1 MDMVY
6 VKDSDSNHIYEKGIE
21 IVEKDGCLY
30 ANKTTLGADNG
41 IAVAY
46 CLAVLDT
53 DEIKHPD
60 LEVIMTTQEEAGM
73 VGVQGIN
80 TDDIKGKYFI
90 NFDTEEEGVFFTGCA
105 GGVRNYLRIPINREN
120 IESECIIS
128 IKISGLKS
136 GHSGMEIDMGRG
148 NAIKLMGRLLYNI
161 DSDVLHLCSIISQG
175 KANVISNNSK
185 AVIVVPISKKA
196 EIIHVVKELEKTFK
210 QELQFTDNIKID
222 INEESSIK
230 NDFDSYTQETKNKI
244 INLLMLIPYGVIDQN
259 YAIQGL
265 VQTSMNVGSLEESG
279 NKISLLN
286 FIRISVESEK
296 YNVADNVRIIADTY
310 GVECEFF
317 NDYPQWE
324 YKQQSK
330 IRDMVTDIYEEIHHK
345 RPIITA
351 VHAGLECGYFDKKLK
366 DVDMISF
373 GPNQYE
379 VHTTKEHISIQSIKN
394 VWALIVKLLE
404 RLAEEN

>member
-244 INLLMLIPYGVIDQN
+244 INILMLIPYGVIDQN

>member
-60 LEVIMTTQEEAGM
+60 LEIIMTTQEEAGM